1 MRVLIIDDSMVIRKL
16 VARTLLQAGLD
27 LTETLHAANG
37 AEGIAAVEKAAA
49 EGRPLDLILC
59 DVHMP
64 VMSGLDFLLEKQ
76 RRNLAPDVPVVM
88 ITVDGSDPQVIKA
101 VGLGAQGFVSKPFTL
116 QQVQTLVASLLL
128 DPA

>member
-1 MRVLIIDDSMVIRKL
+1 
-16 VARTLLQAGLD
+16 
-27 LTETLHAANG
+27 
-37 AEGIAAVEKAAA
+37 
-49 EGRPLDLILC
+49 
-59 DVHMP
+59 
-64 VMSGLDFLLEKQ
+64 
-76 RRNLAPDVPVVM
+76 VPVVM